1 VKNGNIEEN
10 SKEDAMRKHISAKIL
25 MSLVLMFIFL
35 LCSATPVFTGKGP
48 KIRFDRDKMDF
59 GKVKQGK
66 ILTHVFKFVNE
77 GDETLTI
84 DRVRT
89 SCGCTAVLVSRKEI
103 PPGKEGELKVTF
115 NTRGYAGKLSK
126 LIYVD
131 TNDPAQKSKQ
141 ITVSAEIE
149 VAPQPKIAL
158 DSYTQDLGLF
168 LEDEEIRTQT
178 KIKNIGE
185 LELQVSCSHK
195 DASFSAGGKEVSFP
209 LKIRAGKEAEIEI
222 RIPPRNRKGLI
233 REYILMKS
241 NDPQRPT
248 LSFYLSGYIISKQ
261 QLKELF
267 ARYKDILN

>member
-1 VKNGNIEEN
+1 
-10 SKEDAMRKHISAKIL
+10 MRKHISAKIL
-25 MSLVLMFIFL
+25 MSFILMFVFL
-35 LCSATPVFTGKGP
+35 LCTTTLVFTGKGP
-48 KIRFDRDKMDF
+48 KIRFDSDKMDF

-66 ILTHVFKFVNE
+66 VLTHVFKIVNE

-84 DRVRT
+84 NRVRT

-126 LIYVD
+126 YIYVD
-131 TNDPAQKSKQ
+131 SNDPTQKSKQ
-141 ITVSAEIE
+141 ITLSVDIE
-149 VAPQPKIAL
+149 VPPQPKIAL
-158 DSYTQDLGLF
+158 DRYSQDLGLF
-168 LEDEEIRTQT
+168 LEDEEVRTQT

-185 LELQVSCSHK
+185 LELQVTCSHK
-195 DASFSAGGKEVSFP
+195 DAAFYAGGREVSFP
-209 LKIRAGKEAEIEI
+209 LKIRAGKEADIEI
-222 RIPPRNRKGLI
+222 RIPPRNRKGMI

-241 NDPQRPT
+241 NDPRRPT

-267 ARYKDILN
+267 ARYKDVLD

>member
-1 VKNGNIEEN
+1 
-10 SKEDAMRKHISAKIL
+10 MRKHISAKIL
-25 MSLVLMFIFL
+25 MSFVLMSVFL
-35 LCSATPVFTGKGP
+35 LCSTTLVFTGKGP
-48 KIRFDRDKMDF
+48 KIRFDKDKMDF

-66 ILTHVFKFVNE
+66 VLTQVFKFVNE

-84 DRVRT
+84 DGVRT
-89 SCGCTAVLVSRKEI
+89 SCGCTAVLVSKKEI
-103 PPGKEGELKVTF
+103 APGKEGELKVTF

-126 LIYVD
+126 YIYVD
-131 TNDPAQKSKQ
+131 SNDPAQKSKQ

-149 VAPQPKIAL
+149 VPPQPKIAL
-158 DSYTQDLGLF
+158 DRYSQDLGLF
-168 LEDEEIRTQT
+168 LEDEEVRTQA

-185 LELQVSCSHK
+185 LELEVSCSHK
-195 DASFSAGGKEVSFP
+195 DASFYADGKKVSFP
-209 LKIRAGKEAEIEI
+209 LKIRAGREADIEI
-222 RIPPRNRKGLI
+222 RMPPRNRKGMI